1 MSEEVKDMTVGSKIF
16 ELRKKWNLSQEE
28 LAERVHVSRQTVSKW
43 ENDVVLPDVYNLKEL
58 AKVFQCTVDE
68 LIDDAKEVH
77 TKQDGP
83 VVEAMKYSGI
93 LVKRHWQKV
102 GYYLL
107 YVALGCFL
115 FTFIVNMMS
124 GGIDDV
130 YKSMGFGHMFGEY
143 SSHHG
148 VGSIFDMN
156 LPGMGMFKVIR
167 TIPLIAGVVS
177 LIGGIGLIVYDFIK
191 MKGAK

>member
-1 MSEEVKDMTVGSKIF
+1 MTVGSKIF
-16 ELRKKWNLSQEE
+16 DLRKKWNLSQEE

-83 VVEAMKYSGI
+83 VVEAMKYSGN

-107 YVALGCFL
+107 YVALGCL
-115 FTFIVNMMS
+115 VFTIIVNMMF
-124 GGIDDV
+124 GGVEDV
-130 YKSMGFGHMFGEY
+130 YQSFGFGHMFGDH
-143 SSHHG
+143 SMHHG
-148 VGSIFDMN
+148 TEHLWNIN
-156 LPGMGMFKVIR
+156 LPGMGMFKVVR
-167 TIPLIAGVVS
+167 TLPLIVGVLSFV
-177 LIGGIGLIVYDFIK
+177 GGVGLIIYDFIK

>member
-1 MSEEVKDMTVGSKIF
+1 MSEEVNDMTVGSKIF

-83 VVEAMKYSGI
+83 VVEAMKYSGK

-124 GGIDDV
+124 GGVETV
-130 YKSMGFGHMFGEY
+130 YQSMGFGHMFGEH
-143 SSHHG
+143 STHHG
-148 VGSIFDMN
+148 MESIFDMN

-191 MKGAK
+191 MKDAK